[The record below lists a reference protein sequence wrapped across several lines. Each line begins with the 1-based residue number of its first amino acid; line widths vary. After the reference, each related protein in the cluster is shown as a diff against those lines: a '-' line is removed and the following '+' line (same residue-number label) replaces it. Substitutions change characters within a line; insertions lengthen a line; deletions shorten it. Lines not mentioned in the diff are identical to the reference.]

1 MNRKDVVSISSGVPS
16 AVAAHITLEEQGT
29 ADLVFMDTLIEHP
42 DNYRFLDDLERF
54 WNIPIIR
61 LSKGLTPRDVA
72 ENEKMIFNQRIALCT
87 RVLKIEPFLE
97 YLKGIQD
104 HKITVVLGMD
114 ASDKRR
120 GRLLKPVLNY
130 GKLGYAVHYPLIAK
144 GRKLEGESL
153 HNMVKSWGVK
163 VPETYGMN
171 FKHANCLDPDKG
183 GCFKFGMGDMERLR
197 KYFPDAF
204 QEFKRWELSMIERH
218 GLEGHGLLRKTIK
231 GVLEYIT
238 LERFEA
244 MLDKPMQL
252 SFFDLL
258 DELSGND
265 CKVECG
271 VSDIDT

>member
-1 MNRKDVVSISSGVPS
+1 MNRKHVVSISSGVPS
-16 AVAAHITLEEQGT
+16 AIAAHITLEEQGT

-54 WNIPIIR
+54 WNVPIIR

-97 YLKGIQD
+97 YLRSIPD
-104 HKITVVLGMD
+104 LDVTVVLGMD

-130 GKLGYAVHYPLIAK
+130 GKLGYAVHYPLVAK
-144 GRKLEGESL
+144 RRGWEGQAL
-153 HNMVKSWGVK
+153 HDMVKSWGIK

-183 GCFKFGMGDMERLR
+183 GCFKFGMGDMERL
-197 KYFPDAF
+197 KTHFPRAF

-218 GLEGHGLLRKTIK
+218 ELEGHGLLRQTVK
-231 GVLEYIT
+231 GETNYIT
-238 LERFEA
+238 LAEFEQQ
-244 MLDKPMQL
+244 LQSTQQL

-265 CKVECG
+265 CRVECG
-271 VSDIDT
+271 VSNIE